1 MSDYYKILGVDKNAS
16 KDEIKKAFHK
26 LAHKYHPDK
35 KGGDEKKFKEI
46 NEAYHVLSDE
56 SKRSAYD
63 NYGTADGSNFSGFG
77 GQGFGFDFSDI
88 FRNGGSFEGG
98 GVEDIFETFFGGK
111 RSGGRRTRRGRDIS
125 IDILI
130 SFSDS
135 VFGTERKVLIN
146 KIGVCDECKGSGAK
160 QGSSKIKCKI
170 CNGTGKIIENKRS
183 FLGTF
188 STERLCDSC
197 FGEGEIFKEPCS
209 VCAGDGVIKKS
220 EEILVKVPA
229 GIENGEMIRFS
240 GKGEAVSRGVPGDL
254 YVKVHVEK
262 DPVWRREGVNLITD
276 VEINITDAVLGKT
289 LKIKTLEGEKEIVVP
304 PGVSFGEILR
314 IKEMGIPIDH
324 SKRGDIL
331 IKVNIKIPKKISKKD
346 SEVFE
351 KLRDM
356 GY

>member
-56 SKRSAYD
+56 SKRASYD
-63 NYGTADGSNFSGFG
+63 NYGTADGSNFSGG

-88 FRNGGSFEGG
+88 FRNGGGFEGG

-111 RSGGRRTRRGRDIS
+111 RSGGRRVRRGRDIS

-130 SFSDS
+130 SFPESI
-135 VFGTERKVLIN
+135 FGSERKVLIN
-146 KIGVCDECKGSGAK
+146 KIGVCDDCKGSGAK

-170 CNGTGKIIENKRS
+170 CGGSGKIIENKRS
-183 FLGTF
+183 FLGSFT
-188 STERLCDSC
+188 TERLCDSC
-197 FGEGEIFKEPCS
+197 FGEGEVFKDNCAI
-209 VCAGDGVIKKS
+209 CAGEGVVKKS

-240 GKGEAVSRGVPGDL
+240 GKGEAVPRGTPGDL

-262 DPVWRREGVNLITD
+262 DTVWRREGSDLVTD
-276 VEINITDAVLGKT
+276 IDIGITDAVLGKNLT
-289 LKIKTLEGEKEIVVP
+289 IKTLEGEKEVAVP
-304 PGVSFGEILR
+304 AGVSFGEILR
-314 IKEMGIPIDH
+314 IKGMGVPIDN
-324 SKRGDIL
+324 SRRGDIL
-331 IKVNIKIPKKISKKD
+331 IRVNIKIPKKISKK
-346 SEVFE
+346 EAEMFE
-351 KLRDM
+351 KLREM